1 MITLNDYGWNKTH
14 EVNWEEM
21 NENNKQCVPGRVTL
35 EHKKMYQ
42 ASSPLKVSGYPFVQ
56 GQCNMKLLNGETF
69 QLSAIG
75 LQSRKCLEKNAELSI
90 RFYNILFS
98 RKVAGLTIAEQII
111 AVNIDIVF
119 LVMSMN
125 NDFNARR
132 LERYLVAAY
141 DSGAT
146 PVVVL
151 TKKDV
156 CDNPTFYIEEA
167 QNIALGCR
175 IFAVSNV
182 TGEGID
188 ELTAL
193 LKNNKTAA
201 LLGSSGVG
209 KSSLMNAICGI
220 EMMAVQDIREDDDKG
235 RHTTT
240 HRELVKIP
248 TAGRSHR
255 HTWYEGVS
263 IMG

>member
-1 MITLNDYGWNKTH
+1 VL
-14 EVNWEEM
+14 
-21 NENNKQCVPGRVTL
+21 
-35 EHKKMYQ
+35 
-42 ASSPLKVSGYPFVQ
+42 
-56 GQCNMKLLNGETF
+56 
-69 QLSAIG
+69 
-75 LQSRKCLEKNAELSI
+75 
-90 RFYNILFS
+90 
-98 RKVAGLTIAEQII
+98 
-111 AVNIDIVF
+111 

-125 NDFNARR
+125 NDFNPRR

-156 CDNPTFYIEEA
+156 CDNPSDYIEEA
-167 QNIALGCR
+167 QSIALGAE

-209 KSSLMNAICGI
+209 KSSLTNAILGS
-220 EMMAVQDIREDDDKG
+220 EMMVVQDIREDDAKG

-240 HRELVKIP
+240 HRELIKIP
-248 TAGRSHR
+248 TGGILIDTPGMREFQLWENNDSLDSGFQDINELTNNCKFNDCQHNNEPGCAIQNALSTGELAEDRYRSYLKLQKELAFLDRKMDRAAQAGERNKWKKITKSMRNHP
-255 HTWYEGVS
+255 S
-263 IMG
+263 KKNK